1 MKANEPFRIIEF
13 INPRTQAISFRVT
26 GMLDGKQIR
35 KNRKTIEEA
44 TNLKQ
49 DYERQ
54 ALNLVSVAHHHHAAH
69 RRSGGRSGKLLPRPG
84 R

>member
-26 GMLDGKQIR
+26 GMLAGKQIR
-35 KNRKTIEEA
+35 KNRKTLAEA
-44 TNLKQ
+44 TTLKQ

-54 ALNLVSVAHHHHAAH
+54 ALNLAAAHHHHPPN